1 MKSGNKKITSVYIS
15 EELLER
21 AKREGINLSQLL
33 NAVLQE
39 LLEDSRELE
48 VMKIEEQIKQ
58 LRQQLISLELK
69 RQQLLKMQAEA
80 QKERNREAML
90 YKLINEY
97 LKLKEQHLKAKNQDE
112 INKVE
117 KQKLRLQQEIIKVA
131 GVEKGTP
138 EFYTFTKLLNQGKV
152 NEAISLAKGL
162 WKK

>member
-1 MKSGNKKITSVYIS
+1 MKRDSKKITSVYIS

-97 LKLKEQHLKAKNQDE
+97 LKLKEQQAKATTQE
-112 INKVE
+112 QINKIE
-117 KQKLRLQQEIIKVA
+117 KEQARLRSEIIKIA
-131 GVEKGTP
+131 GVEKGTA
-138 EFYTFTKLLNQGKV
+138 EFFTFMKLLNSEKV